1 MSVIAR
7 PAEIPTQQDVPDVDD
22 GVTQVTTDPFWPAI
36 SLRDLRL
43 ACRISGRTTTARLLH
58 AATEAVIHV
67 SDELLP
73 WAQRQQEAGFT
84 QLGVVPARKING
96 VSVKVYRYRRAVYA
110 ITRAL
115 ILENMRDVDTTEHGD
130 RKADALEPQ
139 ADTLWR
145 DARWAIA
152 DIQGTQRIYAELW

>member
-1 MSVIAR
+1 MSVIAK
-7 PAEIPTQQDVPDVDD
+7 PDAVPTQRDVPDIDD
-22 GVTQVTTDPFWPAI
+22 GAIQVTTDPFWPAI

-67 SDELLP
+67 SDELSP

-84 QLGVVPARKING
+84 QLGEVPARTVNG
-96 VSVKVYRYRRAVYA
+96 ESITVYRYRRAVYA

-115 ILENMRDVDTTEHGD
+115 ILESMRDVDTTEHGD